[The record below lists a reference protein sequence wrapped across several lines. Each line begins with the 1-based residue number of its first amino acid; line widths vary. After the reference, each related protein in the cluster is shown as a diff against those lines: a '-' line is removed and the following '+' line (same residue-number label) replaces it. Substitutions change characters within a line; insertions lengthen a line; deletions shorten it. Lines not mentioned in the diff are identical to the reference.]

1 MKMLFT
7 QKVQTVGSISEF
19 MNRDD
24 VKKEERIDI
33 KKLTSAGMVPLM
45 LAVPSFAFAA
55 EPNMAEKWARGELY
69 EKVVH
74 AFEPVVG
81 LVQAL
86 SYPIGLV
93 VMLGGGLFVMIGN
106 REKGF
111 TLIQQAG
118 IGYLLVQSLPMLM
131 DLLVEAKSI

>member
-1 MKMLFT
+1 MFFQPKF
-7 QKVQTVGSISEF
+7 QTVGSVSEF
-19 MNRDD
+19 INRDFS
-24 VKKEERIDI
+24 KKE
-33 KKLTSAGMVPLM
+33 KKMDVNKIATTVLVPLIISI
-45 LAVPSFAFAA
+45 PSLAFAQEQGSA
-55 EPNMAEKWARGELY
+55 ATWARGELY

-74 AFEPVVG
+74 AFEPIVG

-111 TLIQQAG
+111 SLIQQAG
-118 IGYLLVQSLPMLM
+118 IGYILVQSLPMLM
-131 DLLVEAKSI
+131 DLLVEIAKSI